1 MKSMKMVKKVQAGF
15 TLIEL
20 MIVVAIIGIL
30 AAVAIPAYQNYIIKA
45 KLGTAM
51 TSVDSIKAAIATCAQ
66 EGGVTPGQA
75 ITACDNASNKEV
87 PLYTATKN
95 VSGATIAANG
105 TIVLTL
111 ANIGP
116 QIDTK
121 TITMVPSVTSSA
133 IKWQVATTVVEAD
146 QPAAYAVIMKNN
158 FGT

>member
-51 TSVDSIKAAIATCAQ
+51 TSVDSVKAAIATCAQ
-66 EGGVTPGQA
+66 EGGITPGQA
-75 ITACDNASNKEV
+75 IVKCDNATNPEV
-87 PLYTATKN
+87 PLYATTKN
-95 VSGATIAANG
+95 ASATSDAAG
-105 TIVLTL
+105 VITLTL

-121 TITMVPSVTSSA
+121 TITMAPSVTTSA
-133 IKWQVATTVVEAD
+133 IKWTVSTTVVQAD
-146 QPAAYAVIMKNN
+146 QPAAYAVITKNN
-158 FGT
+158 GT